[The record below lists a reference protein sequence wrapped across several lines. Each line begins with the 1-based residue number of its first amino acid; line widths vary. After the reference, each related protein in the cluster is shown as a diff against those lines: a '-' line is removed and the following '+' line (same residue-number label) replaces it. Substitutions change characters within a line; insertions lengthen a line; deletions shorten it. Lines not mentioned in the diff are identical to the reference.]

1 MKTRGTS
8 NLNFDVNDTLYLVD
22 NNGNVY
28 VTNVERA
35 LPLTVRVLHLYKVY
49 DIEKCKKNSI
59 KDWKLNYAT
68 IKGDL
73 YKYSR
78 RFCVLEQNKYYNL
91 PEEELIIYR
100 NHLQSFKTCIKL
112 LIDKN
117 K

>member
-1 MKTRGTS
+1 MKARGTS
-8 NLNFDVNDTLYLVD
+8 NLNFDVNDTLHLVD

-28 VTNVERA
+28 VANVERA
-35 LPLTVRVLHLYKVY
+35 LPLTVRVLYLYKIY
-49 DIEKCKKNSI
+49 DIEKCKEHSF
-59 KDWKLNYAT
+59 KDWKFNYAT

-78 RFCVLEQNKYYNL
+78 KFCTVEQDKCYNL

-100 NHLQSFKTCIKL
+100 NYLQSFKTCIKL